1 MTIHN
6 NNHPYWMMYSA
17 GYCSWCDKAKALLEE
32 HGIFPDVVDV
42 TEQGNLDEFRMTGH
56 KTIPQVYRNGTLIG
70 GFNALEQW
78 LAENSLPIF
87 MIPKTPYGDSGAPA
101 YWRD

>member
-1 MTIHN
+1 
-6 NNHPYWMMYSA
+6 MYSA
-17 GYCSWCDKAKALLEE
+17 GYCSFCTKAKELLAE
-32 HGIFPDVVDV
+32 HGIGVEVVDV
-42 TEQGNLDEFRMTGH
+42 TEPDNRDEFRMTGH

-87 MIPKTPYGDSGAPA
+87 MIPVSPYGDSGAPVNPMGGP
-101 YWRD
+101 YV